1 MRVSKI
7 TGAVLFVVG
16 LSLHS
21 MAFAEQAQAPTY
33 STATTTIGELL
44 GDPKT
49 RAVID
54 RHFPSLADHPQAGMM
69 RGMTL
74 QDIQPFSD
82 GGIQDEQLEA
92 VDQDLAKLQ

>member
-1 MRVSKI
+1 MRVSII
-7 TGAVLFVVG
+7 TSATLFAVG
-16 LSLHS
+16 LSLQS
-21 MAFAEQAQAPTY
+21 MAFAEQSPTY

-44 GDPKT
+44 EDPKT

-54 RHFPSLADHPQAGMM
+54 RHFPSLADHPQASMM

>member
-1 MRVSKI
+1 MRVSII
-7 TGAVLFVVG
+7 TGAALFAVG

-21 MAFAEQAQAPTY
+21 MAFAEQAPTY
-33 STATTTIGELL
+33 STTTTTIGELL
-44 GDPKT
+44 EDPKT

-54 RHFPSLADHPQAGMM
+54 RHFPSLADHPQASMM